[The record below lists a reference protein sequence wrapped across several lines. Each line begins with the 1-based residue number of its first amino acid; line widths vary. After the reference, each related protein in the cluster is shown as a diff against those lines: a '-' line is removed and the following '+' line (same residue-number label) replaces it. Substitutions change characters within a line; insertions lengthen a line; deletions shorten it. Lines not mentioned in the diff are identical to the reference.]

1 MLMDFAQLKASLK
14 VRVEPVYLLHG
25 TDYFLINKAVSLI
38 SAALPDVE
46 VSKFGEEATTD
57 EIVTAL
63 STTSFFTNP
72 RVVIATLGERPALSG
87 INQYIKN
94 PIDQNV
100 LILISYREKPEANLK
115 GATVVNCN
123 PMAAEIL
130 VPLIAKQIAP
140 HQITRDAANYLVE
153 ATGGYYT
160 LIDNELNKFLSY
172 YADVPVW
179 EIKHIQ
185 PYLTKTLDYQIYELG
200 AAILARNVTAATNIL
215 SWLVSSNTNEYMIF
229 GGVVAQL
236 RRAYYA
242 TASKDDI
249 NVIGKIL
256 GCSPYAIKY
265 ARRDYGAN
273 PAAVKACYARVLEL
287 EYQIKSGQT
296 TVTTALD
303 ALIYR

>member
-1 MLMDFAQLKASLK
+1 MVMDFAQLKASLK
-14 VRVEPVYLLHG
+14 VRVEPVYFLYG
-25 TDYFLINKAVSLI
+25 ADYFLINKAVTLI
-38 SAALPDVE
+38 NNALPDAE
-46 VSKFGEEATTD
+46 VAKFGEDTSSE

-72 RVVIATLGERPALSG
+72 RVVIATLGERPALSS

-94 PIDQNV
+94 PVAQNV

-123 PMAAEIL
+123 PMPAEIL

-179 EIKHIQ
+179 ELKHLQ

-200 AAILARNVTAATNIL
+200 AAILAHNTTAASSIL
-215 SWLVSSNTNEYMIF
+215 SWLMSSNTNEYMIF

-249 NVIGKIL
+249 NVVGKIL
-256 GCSPYAIKY
+256 GCSPYAVKY

-273 PAAVKACYARVLEL
+273 PAMVKACYARALEL

>member
-1 MLMDFAQLKASLK
+1 MVMDFAQLKASLK
-14 VRVEPVYLLHG
+14 VRVEPVYLLYG
-25 TDYFLINKAVSLI
+25 ADYFLINKAVTLI
-38 SAALPDVE
+38 NNALPDAE
-46 VSKFGEEATTD
+46 VSKFGEDTSSE

-72 RVVIATLGERPALSG
+72 RVVIATLGERPALSN

-94 PIDQNV
+94 PVAQNV

-115 GATVVNCN
+115 GATMVNCN
-123 PMAAEIL
+123 PMPAEIL

-172 YADVPVW
+172 YANVPVW
-179 EIKHIQ
+179 ELKHLQ

-200 AAILARNVTAATNIL
+200 AAILAHNTTAASSIL
-215 SWLVSSNTNEYMIF
+215 SWLMSSNTNEYMIF

-249 NVIGKIL
+249 NVVGKIL
-256 GCSPYAIKY
+256 GCSPYAVKY

-273 PAAVKACYARVLEL
+273 PAMVKACYARALEL

>member
-1 MLMDFAQLKASLK
+1 MVMDFAQLKASLK
-14 VRVEPVYLLHG
+14 LRVEPVYLLYG
-25 TDYFLINKAVSLI
+25 TDYFLINKAVNLI
-38 SAALPDVE
+38 NDALGDAE
-46 VSKFGEEATTD
+46 VSKFD
-57 EIVTAL
+57 EDASSDEVIAAL

-72 RVVIATLGERPALSG
+72 RVVIATLGDKTSFSN

-94 PIDQNV
+94 PITGNV

-115 GATVVNCN
+115 GACIVNCN
-123 PMAAEIL
+123 PMSAEIL

-140 HQITRDAANYLVE
+140 HQITRDAARYLVE
-153 ATGGYYT
+153 AMGGYYT

-172 YADVPVW
+172 YDDVPVW
-179 EIKHIQ
+179 EVKHIQ

-200 AAILARNVTAATNIL
+200 AAILARNVTAASKIL
-215 SWLVSSNTNEYMIF
+215 SWLISSNTNEYLIF
-229 GGVVAQL
+229 GGVVSQM

-256 GCSPYAIKY
+256 GCSPYAVKY

-273 PAAVKACYARVLEL
+273 PSLVKAYYTRKLDL
-287 EYQIKSGQT
+287 EYLIKSGQI
-296 TVTTALD
+296 TVMNALD
-303 ALIYR
+303 VLIYR